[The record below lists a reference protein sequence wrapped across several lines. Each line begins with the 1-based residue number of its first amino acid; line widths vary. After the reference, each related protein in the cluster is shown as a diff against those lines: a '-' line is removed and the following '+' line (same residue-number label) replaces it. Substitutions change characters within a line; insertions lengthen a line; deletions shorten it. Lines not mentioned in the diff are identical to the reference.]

1 MGDPVAAWV
10 TLIGLGEDGLGAL
23 TDASRKAL
31 AEAELIFGGPRHLSL
46 CDAGA
51 RGREWPLPFSVE
63 PVLEHRGSAVVVLAS
78 GDPFWHGVGGTLA
91 QVLDPSEWRCFPAPS
106 CMTLAAARLGWRLE
120 EVTTMG
126 LHAAPFEVLLPH
138 LAEGARLI
146 CTLRDGAAPAALAEY
161 LTAQGLG
168 ASRLT
173 VMEALGG
180 PREVLREA
188 DAATFDLGGIAA
200 PVVVAIAVSGGAG
213 LSHAPG
219 RPEGLFA
226 HDSQITKSPMR
237 ALTLAAL
244 APRARELLWDVG
256 AGSGSVS
263 VEWCLAAP
271 AAQSIAIEP
280 RESRCENIIE
290 NSRRFG
296 LADRMR
302 CVHGTAPDALADLP
316 LPAAVFLGGGATED
330 VLQAIWDRI
339 TPGTRLVANAVAL
352 ETQALLIR
360 WHGMHGGQLLRID
373 LAQAAPL
380 GTMQGWQPSRPQLQW
395 SVTR

>member
-106 CMTLAAARLGWRLE
+106 CMTLAAARIGWRLE

-290 NSRRFG
+290 NNRRFG

>member
-1 MGDPVAAWV
+1 M

>member
-1 MGDPVAAWV
+1 M
-10 TLIGLGEDGLGAL
+10 TLIGLGEDGLAGL
-23 TDASRKAL
+23 TDASRKAV
-31 AEAELIFGGPRHLSL
+31 AEAEVIFGGPRHLAL

-63 PVLEHRGSAVVVLAS
+63 PVLEHRGRAVVVLAS
-78 GDPFWHGVGGTLA
+78 GDPFWHGVGGSLA

-120 EVTTMG
+120 EVTTLG

-146 CTLRDGAAPAALAEY
+146 CTLRDGTAPAALADY
-161 LTAQGLG
+161 LTAQGFG

-180 PREVLREA
+180 PREIAREA
-188 DAATFDLGGIAA
+188 DAATFDLDGIAA
-200 PVVVAIAVSGGAG
+200 PVVVAIAVSGCAG
-213 LSHAPG
+213 ISHAPG
-219 RPEGLFA
+219 RDPALFA

-244 APRARELLWDVG
+244 APRAGELLWDVG

-271 AAQSIAIEP
+271 HAQSMAIEP
-280 RESRCENIIE
+280 RKSRCENIIE
-290 NSRRFG
+290 NARRFG
-296 LADRMR
+296 LAGRMR
-302 CVHGTAPDALADLP
+302 CVQGTAPDALADLP

-352 ETQALLIR
+352 DTQALLIR

-373 LAQAAPL
+373 VAQAAPL

>member
-1 MGDPVAAWV
+1 M
-10 TLIGLGEDGLGAL
+10 TLIGLGEDGLAGL

-31 AEAELIFGGPRHLSL
+31 AEAEVIFGGPRHLSL

-63 PVLEHRGSAVVVLAS
+63 PVLEHRGRAVVVLAS
-78 GDPFWHGVGGTLA
+78 GDPFWHGVGGSLA

-138 LAEGARLI
+138 LAEGARLM

-213 LSHAPG
+213 ISHAPG
-219 RPEGLFA
+219 RDAALFA

-271 AAQSIAIEP
+271 HAQSIAIEP

-290 NSRRFG
+290 NARRFG
-296 LADRMR
+296 LAGRMR

>member
-1 MGDPVAAWV
+1 MVDPVAAWV
-10 TLIGLGEDGLGAL
+10 TLIGLGEDGLGGL

-31 AEAELIFGGPRHLSL
+31 AEAEVIFGGPRHLAL

-63 PVLEHRGSAVVVLAS
+63 PVLEHRGRAVVVLAS

-91 QVLDPSEWRCFPAPS
+91 QVLDPSEWRGFPAPS

-146 CTLRDGAAPAALAEY
+146 CTLRDGAAPAALADY
-161 LTAQGLG
+161 LTAQGFG
-168 ASRLT
+168 TSRLT

-180 PREVLREA
+180 PREISREA
-188 DAATFDLGGIAA
+188 DAATFDLDDIAA

-213 LSHAPG
+213 ISHAPG
-219 RPEGLFA
+219 RDAALFA

-271 AAQSIAIEP
+271 EARSIAIEP

-290 NSRRFG
+290 NARRFG
-296 LADRMR
+296 LAGRMR

-316 LPAAVFLGGGATED
+316 LPAAVFLGGGASED
-330 VLQAIWDRI
+330 VLQAIWHRI

>member
-1 MGDPVAAWV
+1 M
-10 TLIGLGEDGLGAL
+10 TLIGLGEDGLGGL

-31 AEAELIFGGPRHLSL
+31 AEADVIFGGARHLAL

-51 RGREWPLPFSVE
+51 RGREWPLPFSVA
-63 PVLEHRGSAVVVLAS
+63 PVLEHRGRAVVVLAS
-78 GDPFWHGVGGTLA
+78 GDPFWHGVGGSLA

-120 EVTTMG
+120 EVTTLG

-138 LAEGARLI
+138 LADGARLI
-146 CTLRDGAAPAALAEY
+146 CTLRDGEAPAALADY
-161 LTAQGLG
+161 LTAQGFG

-180 PREVLREA
+180 PREIAREA
-188 DAATFDLGGIAA
+188 DAATFDLSDIAA

-213 LSHAPG
+213 ISHAPG
-219 RPEGLFA
+219 RTEALFA

-244 APRARELLWDVG
+244 APRAGELLWDVG
-256 AGSGSVS
+256 GGSGSVS

-271 AAQSIAIEP
+271 QAQSIAIEP
-280 RESRCENIIE
+280 RASRCDNITENA
-290 NSRRFG
+290 RRFG
-296 LADRMR
+296 LAGRMR
-302 CVHGTAPDALADLP
+302 CVQGTAPDALADLP
-316 LPAAVFLGGGATED
+316 LPAAVFLGGGASED
-330 VLQAIWDRI
+330 VLQAIWRRI

-380 GTMQGWQPSRPQLQW
+380 GTMQGWHPSRPQLQW

>member
-1 MGDPVAAWV
+1 M

-161 LTAQGLG
+161 LTEQGLG

-200 PVVVAIAVSGGAG
+200 PVLVAIAVSGGAG

>member
-1 MGDPVAAWV
+1 M
-10 TLIGLGEDGLGAL
+10 TLIGLGEDGLGGL

-31 AEAELIFGGPRHLSL
+31 AEAEVIFGGPRHLAL

-63 PVLEHRGSAVVVLAS
+63 PVLEHRGRAVVVLAS

-91 QVLDPSEWRCFPAPS
+91 QVLDPSEWRGFPAPS

-146 CTLRDGAAPAALAEY
+146 CTLRDGAAPAALADY
-161 LTAQGLG
+161 LTAQGFG
-168 ASRLT
+168 TSRLT

-180 PREVLREA
+180 PREISREA
-188 DAATFDLGGIAA
+188 DAATFDLDDIAA

-213 LSHAPG
+213 ISHAPG
-219 RPEGLFA
+219 RDAALFA

-271 AAQSIAIEP
+271 EARSIAIEP

-290 NSRRFG
+290 NARRFG
-296 LADRMR
+296 LAGRMR

-316 LPAAVFLGGGATED
+316 LSAAVFLGGGASED
-330 VLQAIWDRI
+330 VLQAIWHRI

>member
-1 MGDPVAAWV
+1 V
-10 TLIGLGEDGLGAL
+10 TLIGLGEDGLGGL

-31 AEAELIFGGPRHLSL
+31 AEAEVIFGGPRHLAL

-63 PVLEHRGSAVVVLAS
+63 PVLEHRGRAVVVLAS

-91 QVLDPSEWRCFPAPS
+91 QVLDPSEWRGFPAPS

-146 CTLRDGAAPAALAEY
+146 CTLRDGAAPAALADY
-161 LTAQGLG
+161 LTAQGFG
-168 ASRLT
+168 TSRLT

-180 PREVLREA
+180 PREISREA
-188 DAATFDLGGIAA
+188 DAATFDLDDIAA

-213 LSHAPG
+213 ISHAPG
-219 RPEGLFA
+219 RDAALFA

-271 AAQSIAIEP
+271 EARSIAIEP

-290 NSRRFG
+290 NARRFG
-296 LADRMR
+296 LAGRMR

-316 LPAAVFLGGGATED
+316 LPAAVFLGGGASED
-330 VLQAIWDRI
+330 VLQAIWHRI

>member
-1 MGDPVAAWV
+1 
-10 TLIGLGEDGLGAL
+10 
-23 TDASRKAL
+23 SRKAL
-31 AEAELIFGGPRHLSL
+31 AEAEVIFGGPRHLSL

-63 PVLEHRGSAVVVLAS
+63 PVLEHRGRAVVVLAS
-78 GDPFWHGVGGTLA
+78 GNPFWHGVGGSLA

-120 EVTTMG
+120 EVTILG
-126 LHAAPFEVLLPH
+126 LHAVPFEVLLPH

-146 CTLRDGAAPAALAEY
+146 CTLRDGVAPAALAEY
-161 LTAQGLG
+161 LNAQGFG

-180 PREVLREA
+180 PREISRGA
-188 DAATFDLGGIAA
+188 DAATFDLAGIAA

-213 LSHAPG
+213 ISHAAG

-244 APRARELLWDVG
+244 APRAGELLWDVG
-256 AGSGSVS
+256 GGSGSVS

-271 AAQSIAIEP
+271 QAQSIAIEP
-280 RESRCENIIE
+280 RESRCENITE
-290 NSRRFG
+290 NARRFG
-296 LADRMR
+296 LAGRMR

-330 VLQAIWDRI
+330 VLQAIWHRI

>member
-1 MGDPVAAWV
+1 M
-10 TLIGLGEDGLGAL
+10 TLIGLGEDGLGGL

-31 AEAELIFGGPRHLSL
+31 AEAEVIFGGPRHLAL

-63 PVLEHRGSAVVVLAS
+63 PVLEHRGRAVVVLAS

-146 CTLRDGAAPAALAEY
+146 CTLRDGAAPAALADY
-161 LTAQGLG
+161 LTAQGFG
-168 ASRLT
+168 TSRLT

-180 PREVLREA
+180 PREISREA
-188 DAATFDLGGIAA
+188 DAATFDLDDIAA

-213 LSHAPG
+213 ISHAPG
-219 RPEGLFA
+219 RDAALFA

-271 AAQSIAIEP
+271 EARSIAIEP

-290 NSRRFG
+290 NARRFG
-296 LADRMR
+296 LAGRMR

-316 LPAAVFLGGGATED
+316 LPAAVFLGGGASED
-330 VLQAIWDRI
+330 VLQAIWHRI

-360 WHGMHGGQLLRID
+360 WQGIHGGQLLRID

-380 GTMQGWQPSRPQLQW
+380 GTMQGWHPSRPQLQW

>member
-1 MGDPVAAWV
+1 V
-10 TLIGLGEDGLGAL
+10 TLIGLGEDGLAGL

-31 AEAELIFGGPRHLSL
+31 AEAEVIFGGPRHLAL

-63 PVLEHRGSAVVVLAS
+63 PVLEHRGRAVVVLAS
-78 GDPFWHGVGGTLA
+78 GDPFWHGVGGSLA

-120 EVTTMG
+120 EVTTLG
-126 LHAAPFEVLLPH
+126 LHAAPFEVLVPH
-138 LAEGARLI
+138 LAAGARLI
-146 CTLRDGAAPAALAEY
+146 CTLRDGAAPAALADY
-161 LTAQGLG
+161 LTAQGFG

-180 PREVLREA
+180 PREIARAA
-188 DAATFDLGGIAA
+188 DAATFDLDGIAA

-213 LSHAPG
+213 ISHAPG
-219 RPEGLFA
+219 RPEALFA

-244 APRARELLWDVG
+244 APRAGELLWDVG
-256 AGSGSVS
+256 GGSGSVS

-271 AAQSIAIEP
+271 QAQSIAIEP
-280 RESRCENIIE
+280 RESRCDNIIE
-290 NSRRFG
+290 NARRFG
-296 LADRMR
+296 LAGRMR
-302 CVHGTAPDALADLP
+302 CVQGTAPEALADLP
-316 LPAAVFLGGGATED
+316 SPAAVFLGGGATED
-330 VLQAIWDRI
+330 VLQAIWHRI

-380 GTMQGWQPSRPQLQW
+380 GTMQGWHPSRPQLQW

>member
-1 MGDPVAAWV
+1 M
-10 TLIGLGEDGLGAL
+10 TLIGLGEDGLAGL

-31 AEAELIFGGPRHLSL
+31 AEAEVIFGGPRHLSL

-63 PVLEHRGSAVVVLAS
+63 PVLEHRGHAVVVLAS
-78 GDPFWHGVGGTLA
+78 GNPFWHSVGGSLA

-146 CTLRDGAAPAALAEY
+146 CTLRDGAAPAALADY
-161 LTAQGLG
+161 LTAQGFG

-213 LSHAPG
+213 ISHAPG
-219 RPEGLFA
+219 RDAALFA

-244 APRARELLWDVG
+244 APRAGELLWDVG

-271 AAQSIAIEP
+271 HAQSIAIEP

-290 NSRRFG
+290 NARRFG
-296 LADRMR
+296 LAGRMR

-330 VLQAIWDRI
+330 VLQAIWHRI

>member
-1 MGDPVAAWV
+1 M
-10 TLIGLGEDGLGAL
+10 
-23 TDASRKAL
+23 
-31 AEAELIFGGPRHLSL
+31 IFGGARHLAL

-63 PVLEHRGSAVVVLAS
+63 PVLEQRGRAVVVLAS
-78 GDPFWHGVGGTLA
+78 GDPFWHGVGGSLA

-120 EVTTMG
+120 EVTTLG

-138 LAEGARLI
+138 LADGARLI
-146 CTLRDGAAPAALAEY
+146 CTLRDGAAPAALADY
-161 LTAQGLG
+161 LTAQGFG

-180 PREVLREA
+180 PREIARAA
-188 DAATFDLGGIAA
+188 DAATFDLDGIAA
-200 PVVVAIAVSGGAG
+200 PVVVATAVSGGAG
-213 LSHAPG
+213 ISHAPG
-219 RPEGLFA
+219 RDAALFA

-244 APRARELLWDVG
+244 APRAGELLWDVG
-256 AGSGSVS
+256 GGSGSVS

-271 AAQSIAIEP
+271 HAQSIAIEP
-280 RESRCENIIE
+280 RESRCDNITENA
-290 NSRRFG
+290 RRFG
-296 LADRMR
+296 LAGRMR
-302 CVHGTAPDALADLP
+302 CVQGTAPDALADLP
-316 LPAAVFLGGGATED
+316 LPAAVFLGGGASED
-330 VLQAIWDRI
+330 VLQAIWRRI

-380 GTMQGWQPSRPQLQW
+380 GTMQGWHPSRPQLQW

>member
-1 MGDPVAAWV
+1 M
-10 TLIGLGEDGLGAL
+10 TLIGLGEDGLAGL

-31 AEAELIFGGPRHLSL
+31 AEAEVIFGGPRHLSL

-63 PVLEHRGSAVVVLAS
+63 PVLEHRGRAVVVLAS
-78 GDPFWHGVGGTLA
+78 GDPFWHGVGGSLA

-120 EVTTMG
+120 EVTTLG

-138 LAEGARLI
+138 LAAGARLI
-146 CTLRDGAAPAALAEY
+146 CTLRDGSAPAALADY
-161 LTAQGLG
+161 LTAQGFG

-180 PREVLREA
+180 PREIARAA
-188 DAATFDLGGIAA
+188 DAATFDLSDIAA

-213 LSHAPG
+213 ISHAPG
-219 RPEGLFA
+219 RPEALFA

-244 APRARELLWDVG
+244 APRAGELLWDVG
-256 AGSGSVS
+256 GGSGSVS

-271 AAQSIAIEP
+271 QAQSIAIEP
-280 RESRCENIIE
+280 RESRCENITE
-290 NSRRFG
+290 NARRFG
-296 LADRMR
+296 LAGRMR

-330 VLQAIWDRI
+330 VLQAIWHRI

>member
-1 MGDPVAAWV
+1 MADPVAAWV
-10 TLIGLGEDGLGAL
+10 TLIGLGEDGLGGL

-31 AEAELIFGGPRHLSL
+31 AEADVIFGGARHLAL

-51 RGREWPLPFSVE
+51 RGREWPLPFSVA
-63 PVLEHRGSAVVVLAS
+63 PVLEHRGRAVVVLAS
-78 GDPFWHGVGGTLA
+78 GDPFWHGVGGSLA

-120 EVTTMG
+120 EVTTLG

-138 LAEGARLI
+138 LAAGARLI
-146 CTLRDGAAPAALAEY
+146 CTLRDGSAPAALADY
-161 LTAQGLG
+161 LTAQGFG

-180 PREVLREA
+180 PREIARDA
-188 DAATFDLGGIAA
+188 DAATFDLSDIAA

-213 LSHAPG
+213 ISHAPG
-219 RPEGLFA
+219 RPEALFA

-244 APRARELLWDVG
+244 APRAGELLWDVG
-256 AGSGSVS
+256 GGSGSVS

-271 AAQSIAIEP
+271 QAQSIAIEP
-280 RESRCENIIE
+280 RESRCDNITENA
-290 NSRRFG
+290 RRFG
-296 LADRMR
+296 LAGRMR
-302 CVHGTAPDALADLP
+302 CVQGTAPDALADLP
-316 LPAAVFLGGGATED
+316 LPAAVFLGGGASED

-360 WHGMHGGQLLRID
+360 WQGIHGGQLLRID

-380 GTMQGWQPSRPQLQW
+380 GTMQGWHPSRPQLQW

>member
-1 MGDPVAAWV
+1 M
-10 TLIGLGEDGLGAL
+10 TLIGLGEDGLAGL

-31 AEAELIFGGPRHLSL
+31 AEAEVIFGGPRHLSL

-63 PVLEHRGSAVVVLAS
+63 PVLEHRGRAVVVLAS
-78 GDPFWHGVGGTLA
+78 GDPFWHGVGGSLA

-138 LAEGARLI
+138 LAEGARLM

-213 LSHAPG
+213 ISHAPG
-219 RPEGLFA
+219 RDAALFA

-244 APRARELLWDVG
+244 APRAGELLWDVG
-256 AGSGSVS
+256 GGSGSVS

-271 AAQSIAIEP
+271 QAQSIAIEP
-280 RESRCENIIE
+280 RESRCENITE
-290 NSRRFG
+290 NARRFG
-296 LADRMR
+296 LAGRMR

-330 VLQAIWDRI
+330 VLQAIWHRI

>member
-1 MGDPVAAWV
+1 V
-10 TLIGLGEDGLGAL
+10 TLIGLGEDGLAGL

-31 AEAELIFGGPRHLSL
+31 AEAEVIFGGPRHLSL

-63 PVLEHRGSAVVVLAS
+63 PVLEHRGRAVVVLAS
-78 GDPFWHGVGGTLA
+78 GDPFWHGVGGSLA

-138 LAEGARLI
+138 LAEGARLM

-213 LSHAPG
+213 ISHAPG
-219 RPEGLFA
+219 RDAALFA

-271 AAQSIAIEP
+271 HAQSIAIEP

-290 NSRRFG
+290 NARRFG
-296 LADRMR
+296 LAGRMR

>member
-1 MGDPVAAWV
+1 M
-10 TLIGLGEDGLGAL
+10 TLIGLGEDGLGGL

-31 AEAELIFGGPRHLSL
+31 AEAEVIFGGPRHLAL

-63 PVLEHRGSAVVVLAS
+63 PVLEHRGRAVVVLAS
-78 GDPFWHGVGGTLA
+78 GDPFWHGVGGSLA

-146 CTLRDGAAPAALAEY
+146 CTLRDGAAPAALADY
-161 LTAQGLG
+161 LTAQGFG
-168 ASRLT
+168 TSRLT

-180 PREVLREA
+180 PREISREA
-188 DAATFDLGGIAA
+188 DAATFDLDDIAA

-213 LSHAPG
+213 ISHAPG
-219 RPEGLFA
+219 RPEALFA

-271 AAQSIAIEP
+271 EARSIAIEP

-290 NSRRFG
+290 NARRFG
-296 LADRMR
+296 LAGRMR

-316 LPAAVFLGGGATED
+316 LPAAVFLGGGASED
-330 VLQAIWDRI
+330 VLQAIWHRI

>member
-1 MGDPVAAWV
+1 M
-10 TLIGLGEDGLGAL
+10 TLIGLGEDGLAGL

-31 AEAELIFGGPRHLSL
+31 AEADVIFGGARHLAL

-63 PVLEHRGSAVVVLAS
+63 PVLEHRGRAVVVLAS
-78 GDPFWHGVGGTLA
+78 GDPFWHGVGGSLA

-120 EVTTMG
+120 EVTTLG
-126 LHAAPFEVLLPH
+126 LHAAPFEVLLSH
-138 LAEGARLI
+138 LADGARLI
-146 CTLRDGAAPAALAEY
+146 CTLRDGAAPAALADY
-161 LTAQGLG
+161 LTAQGFG

-180 PREVLREA
+180 PREIARAA
-188 DAATFDLGGIAA
+188 DAATFDLDGIAA

-213 LSHAPG
+213 ISHAPG
-219 RPEGLFA
+219 RPEALFA

-244 APRARELLWDVG
+244 APRAGELLWDVG
-256 AGSGSVS
+256 GGSGSVS

-271 AAQSIAIEP
+271 QAQSIAIEP
-280 RESRCENIIE
+280 RESRCDNITENA
-290 NSRRFG
+290 RRFG
-296 LADRMR
+296 LAGRMR

-316 LPAAVFLGGGATED
+316 LPAAVFLGGGASED
-330 VLQAIWDRI
+330 VLQAIWRRI

-373 LAQAAPL
+373 
-380 GTMQGWQPSRPQLQW
+380 
-395 SVTR
+395 

>member
-1 MGDPVAAWV
+1 M
-10 TLIGLGEDGLGAL
+10 TLIGLGEDGLAGL

-31 AEAELIFGGPRHLSL
+31 AEAEVIFGGPRHLAL

-63 PVLEHRGSAVVVLAS
+63 PVLEHRGRAVVVLAS
-78 GDPFWHGVGGTLA
+78 GDPFWHGVGGSLA
-91 QVLDPSEWRCFPAPS
+91 QVLAPSEWRCFPAPS

-120 EVTTMG
+120 EVTTLG
-126 LHAAPFEVLLPH
+126 LHAAPFEVLVPH
-138 LAEGARLI
+138 LAAGARLI
-146 CTLRDGAAPAALAEY
+146 CTLRDGAAPAALADY
-161 LTAQGLG
+161 LTAQGFG

-180 PREVLREA
+180 PREIARAA
-188 DAATFDLGGIAA
+188 DAATFDLDGVAA

-213 LSHAPG
+213 ISHAPG
-219 RPEGLFA
+219 RPEALFA

-244 APRARELLWDVG
+244 APRAGELLWDVG
-256 AGSGSVS
+256 GGSGSVS

-271 AAQSIAIEP
+271 QAQSIAIEP
-280 RESRCENIIE
+280 RESRCDNIIE
-290 NSRRFG
+290 NARRFG
-296 LADRMR
+296 LAGRMR
-302 CVHGTAPDALADLP
+302 CVQGTAPEALADLP
-316 LPAAVFLGGGATED
+316 SPAAVFLGGGATED
-330 VLQAIWDRI
+330 VLQAIWHRI

-380 GTMQGWQPSRPQLQW
+380 GTMQGWHPSRPQLQW

>member
-1 MGDPVAAWV
+1 M
-10 TLIGLGEDGLGAL
+10 TLIGLGEDGLGGL

-31 AEAELIFGGPRHLSL
+31 AEAEVIFGGPRHLAL

-63 PVLEHRGSAVVVLAS
+63 PVLEHRGRAVVVLAS

-91 QVLDPSEWRCFPAPS
+91 QVLDPSEWRGFPAPS

-146 CTLRDGAAPAALAEY
+146 CTLRDGAAPAALADY
-161 LTAQGLG
+161 LTAQGFG
-168 ASRLT
+168 TSRLT

-180 PREVLREA
+180 PREISREA
-188 DAATFDLGGIAA
+188 DAATFDLDDIAA

-213 LSHAPG
+213 ISHAPG
-219 RPEGLFA
+219 RDAALFA

-271 AAQSIAIEP
+271 EARSIAIEP

-290 NSRRFG
+290 NARRFG
-296 LADRMR
+296 LAGRMR

-316 LPAAVFLGGGATED
+316 LPAAVFLGGGASED

>member
-1 MGDPVAAWV
+1 M

-161 LTAQGLG
+161 LTEQGLG

>member
-1 MGDPVAAWV
+1 M
-10 TLIGLGEDGLGAL
+10 TLIGLGEDGLGGL

-31 AEAELIFGGPRHLSL
+31 AEAEVIFGGPRHLAL

-63 PVLEHRGSAVVVLAS
+63 PVLEHRGRAVVVLAS

-146 CTLRDGAAPAALAEY
+146 CTLRDGAAPAALADY
-161 LTAQGLG
+161 LTAQGFG
-168 ASRLT
+168 TSRLT

-180 PREVLREA
+180 PREISREA
-188 DAATFDLGGIAA
+188 DAATFDLDDIAA

-213 LSHAPG
+213 ISHAPG
-219 RPEGLFA
+219 RDAALFA

-271 AAQSIAIEP
+271 EARSIAIEP

-290 NSRRFG
+290 NARRFG
-296 LADRMR
+296 LAGRMR

-316 LPAAVFLGGGATED
+316 LPAAVFLGGGASED
-330 VLQAIWDRI
+330 VLQAIWHRI

>member
-1 MGDPVAAWV
+1 V

-200 PVVVAIAVSGGAG
+200 PVLVAIAVSGGAG

>member
-1 MGDPVAAWV
+1 MADPVAAWV
-10 TLIGLGEDGLGAL
+10 TLIGLGEDGLAGL

-31 AEAELIFGGPRHLSL
+31 AEAEVIFGGPRHLAL

-63 PVLEHRGSAVVVLAS
+63 PVLEHRGRAVVVLAS
-78 GDPFWHGVGGTLA
+78 GDPFWHGVGGSLA

-120 EVTTMG
+120 EVTTLG
-126 LHAAPFEVLLPH
+126 LHAAPFEVLVPH
-138 LAEGARLI
+138 LAAGARLI
-146 CTLRDGAAPAALAEY
+146 CTLRDGAAPAALADY
-161 LTAQGLG
+161 LTAQGFG

-180 PREVLREA
+180 PREIARAA
-188 DAATFDLGGIAA
+188 DAATFDLDGIAA

-213 LSHAPG
+213 ISHAPG
-219 RPEGLFA
+219 RPEALFA

-244 APRARELLWDVG
+244 APRAGELLWDVG
-256 AGSGSVS
+256 GGSGSVS

-271 AAQSIAIEP
+271 QAQSIAIEP
-280 RESRCENIIE
+280 RESRCDNIIE
-290 NSRRFG
+290 NARRFG
-296 LADRMR
+296 LAGRMR
-302 CVHGTAPDALADLP
+302 CVQGTAPEALADLP
-316 LPAAVFLGGGATED
+316 SPAAVFLGGGATED
-330 VLQAIWDRI
+330 VLQAIWHRI

-380 GTMQGWQPSRPQLQW
+380 GTMQGWHPSRPQLQW

>member
-1 MGDPVAAWV
+1 M
-10 TLIGLGEDGLGAL
+10 TLIGLGEDGLAGL

-31 AEAELIFGGPRHLSL
+31 AEAEVIFGGPRHLAL

-63 PVLEHRGSAVVVLAS
+63 PVLEHRGRAVVVLAS

-91 QVLDPSEWRCFPAPS
+91 QVLDPSEWRGFPAPS

-146 CTLRDGAAPAALAEY
+146 CTLRDGAAPAALADY
-161 LTAQGLG
+161 LTAQGFG
-168 ASRLT
+168 TSRLT

-180 PREVLREA
+180 PREISREA
-188 DAATFDLGGIAA
+188 DAATFDLDDIAA

-213 LSHAPG
+213 ISHAPG
-219 RPEGLFA
+219 RDAALFA

-244 APRARELLWDVG
+244 APRAGELLWDVG

-271 AAQSIAIEP
+271 EARSIAIEP

-290 NSRRFG
+290 NARRFG
-296 LADRMR
+296 LAGRMR

-330 VLQAIWDRI
+330 VLQAIWHRI

>member
-1 MGDPVAAWV
+1 M
-10 TLIGLGEDGLGAL
+10 TLIGLGEDGLAGL

-31 AEAELIFGGPRHLSL
+31 AEAEVIFGGPRHLAL

-51 RGREWPLPFSVE
+51 RGREWPLPFSVA
-63 PVLEHRGSAVVVLAS
+63 PVLEHRGRAVVVLAS
-78 GDPFWHGVGGTLA
+78 GDPFWHGVGGSLA

-120 EVTTMG
+120 EVTTLG
-126 LHAAPFEVLLPH
+126 LHAAPFEVLVPH
-138 LAEGARLI
+138 LAAGARLI
-146 CTLRDGAAPAALAEY
+146 CTLRDGAAPAALADY
-161 LTAQGLG
+161 LTAQGFG

-180 PREVLREA
+180 PREIARAA
-188 DAATFDLGGIAA
+188 DAATFDLDGIAA

-213 LSHAPG
+213 ISHAPG
-219 RPEGLFA
+219 RPEALFA

-244 APRARELLWDVG
+244 APRAGELLWDVG
-256 AGSGSVS
+256 GGSGSVS

-271 AAQSIAIEP
+271 QAQSIAIEP
-280 RESRCENIIE
+280 RESRCDNIIE
-290 NSRRFG
+290 NARRFG
-296 LADRMR
+296 LAGRMR
-302 CVHGTAPDALADLP
+302 CVQGTAPEALADLP
-316 LPAAVFLGGGATED
+316 SPAAVFLGGGATED
-330 VLQAIWDRI
+330 VLQAIWHRI

-380 GTMQGWQPSRPQLQW
+380 GTMQGWHPSRPQLQW

>member
-290 NSRRFG
+290 NNRRFG

-302 CVHGTAPDALADLP
+302 CVHGTAPYALADLP

>member
-1 MGDPVAAWV
+1 V

-161 LTAQGLG
+161 LTEQGLG

-271 AAQSIAIEP
+271 AAQSTAIEP

>member
-1 MGDPVAAWV
+1 MADPVAAWV
-10 TLIGLGEDGLGAL
+10 TLIGLGEDGLAGL

-31 AEAELIFGGPRHLSL
+31 AEAEVIFGGPRHLAL

-63 PVLEHRGSAVVVLAS
+63 PVLEHRGRAVVVLAS
-78 GDPFWHGVGGTLA
+78 GDPFWHGVGGSLA

-120 EVTTMG
+120 EVTTLG
-126 LHAAPFEVLLPH
+126 LHAAPFEVLVPH
-138 LAEGARLI
+138 LAAGARLI
-146 CTLRDGAAPAALAEY
+146 CTLRDGAAPAALADY
-161 LTAQGLG
+161 LTAQGFG

-180 PREVLREA
+180 PREIARTA
-188 DAATFDLGGIAA
+188 DAATFDLDGVAA

-213 LSHAPG
+213 ISHAPG
-219 RPEGLFA
+219 RPEALFA

-244 APRARELLWDVG
+244 APRAGELLWDVG
-256 AGSGSVS
+256 GGSGSVS

-271 AAQSIAIEP
+271 QAQSIAIEP
-280 RESRCENIIE
+280 RESRCDNIIE
-290 NSRRFG
+290 NARRFG
-296 LADRMR
+296 LAGRMR
-302 CVHGTAPDALADLP
+302 CVQGTAPEALADLP
-316 LPAAVFLGGGATED
+316 SPAAVFLGGGATED
-330 VLQAIWDRI
+330 VLQAIWHRI

-380 GTMQGWQPSRPQLQW
+380 GTMQGWHPSRPQLQW

>member
-1 MGDPVAAWV
+1 M
-10 TLIGLGEDGLGAL
+10 TLIGLGEDGLAGL

-31 AEAELIFGGPRHLSL
+31 AEAEVIFGGPRHLSL

-63 PVLEHRGSAVVVLAS
+63 PVLEHRGHAVVVLAS
-78 GDPFWHGVGGTLA
+78 GNPFWHSVGGSLA

-146 CTLRDGAAPAALAEY
+146 CTLRDGAAPAALADY
-161 LTAQGLG
+161 LTAQGFG

-213 LSHAPG
+213 ISHAPG
-219 RPEGLFA
+219 RDAALFA

-244 APRARELLWDVG
+244 APRAGELLWDVG

-271 AAQSIAIEP
+271 HAQSIAIEP

-290 NSRRFG
+290 NARRFG
-296 LADRMR
+296 LAGRMR

-330 VLQAIWDRI
+330 VLQAIWHRI

-395 SVTR
+395 SVNR

>member
-1 MGDPVAAWV
+1 M
-10 TLIGLGEDGLGAL
+10 TLIGLGEDGLGGL

-31 AEAELIFGGPRHLSL
+31 AEAEVIFGGPRHLAL
-46 CDAGA
+46 CAAGA

-63 PVLEHRGSAVVVLAS
+63 PVLEHRGRAVVVLAS
-78 GDPFWHGVGGTLA
+78 GDPFWHGVGGSLA

-120 EVTTMG
+120 EVTTLG

-138 LAEGARLI
+138 LADGARLI
-146 CTLRDGAAPAALAEY
+146 CTLRDGSAPATLAGY
-161 LTAQGLG
+161 LTAQGFG

-180 PREVLREA
+180 PREIARAA
-188 DAATFDLGGIAA
+188 DAATFDLDGIAA

-213 LSHAPG
+213 ISHAPG
-219 RPEGLFA
+219 RPEALFA

-244 APRARELLWDVG
+244 APRAGELLWDVG
-256 AGSGSVS
+256 GGSGSVS

-271 AAQSIAIEP
+271 HAQSIAIEP
-280 RESRCENIIE
+280 RESRCDNITENA
-290 NSRRFG
+290 RRFG
-296 LADRMR
+296 LAGRMR
-302 CVHGTAPDALADLP
+302 CVQGTAPDALADLP
-316 LPAAVFLGGGATED
+316 LPAAVFLGGGASEE
-330 VLQAIWDRI
+330 VLQAIWDRV

-380 GTMQGWQPSRPQLQW
+380 GTMQGWHPSRPQLQW

>member
-1 MGDPVAAWV
+1 M
-10 TLIGLGEDGLGAL
+10 TLIGLGEDGLAGL

-31 AEAELIFGGPRHLSL
+31 AEAEVIFGGPRHLSL

-63 PVLEHRGSAVVVLAS
+63 PVLEHRGRAVVVLAS
-78 GDPFWHGVGGTLA
+78 GDPFWHGVGGSLA

-120 EVTTMG
+120 EVTILG
-126 LHAAPFEVLLPH
+126 LHAVPFEVLLPH

-146 CTLRDGAAPAALAEY
+146 CTLRDGVAPAALAEY
-161 LTAQGLG
+161 LNAQGFG

-180 PREVLREA
+180 PREIARAA
-188 DAATFDLGGIAA
+188 DAATFDLSDIAA

-213 LSHAPG
+213 ISHAAG

-244 APRARELLWDVG
+244 APRAGELLWDVG
-256 AGSGSVS
+256 GGSGSVS

-271 AAQSIAIEP
+271 QAQSIAIEP
-280 RESRCENIIE
+280 RESRCENITE
-290 NSRRFG
+290 NARRFG
-296 LADRMR
+296 LAGRMR

-330 VLQAIWDRI
+330 VLQAIWHRI

-395 SVTR
+395 SVNR

>member
-1 MGDPVAAWV
+1 M
-10 TLIGLGEDGLGAL
+10 TLIGLGEDGLAGL

-31 AEAELIFGGPRHLSL
+31 AEAEVIFGGPRHLAL

-63 PVLEHRGSAVVVLAS
+63 PVLEHRGRAVVVLAS
-78 GDPFWHGVGGTLA
+78 GDPFWHGVGGSLA

-120 EVTTMG
+120 EVTTLG
-126 LHAAPFEVLLPH
+126 LHAAPFEVLVPH
-138 LAEGARLI
+138 LAAGARLI
-146 CTLRDGAAPAALAEY
+146 CTLRDGAAPAALADY
-161 LTAQGLG
+161 LTAQGFG

-180 PREVLREA
+180 PREIARAA
-188 DAATFDLGGIAA
+188 DAATFDLDGIAA

-213 LSHAPG
+213 ISHAPG
-219 RPEGLFA
+219 RPEALFA

-244 APRARELLWDVG
+244 APRAGELLWDVG
-256 AGSGSVS
+256 GGSGSVS

-271 AAQSIAIEP
+271 QAQSIAIEP
-280 RESRCENIIE
+280 RESRCDNIIE
-290 NSRRFG
+290 NARRFG
-296 LADRMR
+296 LAGRMR
-302 CVHGTAPDALADLP
+302 CVQGTAPEALADLP
-316 LPAAVFLGGGATED
+316 SPAAVFLGGGATED
-330 VLQAIWDRI
+330 VLQAIWHRI

-380 GTMQGWQPSRPQLQW
+380 GTMQGWHPSRPQLQW